1 MAVPQQRWKIAPL
14 DPELTARISQ
24 ETGLPPLLAQV
35 LINRGVL
42 NPQLAHIYRQPES
55 QILPSPQQEFQDLE
69 TSAALLAQ
77 AISAGERIAICGD
90 YDADGMTSTALL
102 LRAFQRLGA
111 RAEYAIP
118 SRMKDGY
125 GINERIVREFAEEGI
140 GLIVTVDNGI
150 AAYGPIALAVELGLK
165 VIVTDHHDL
174 PEKLP
179 PAQGIL
185 NPKLL
190 SPQSPYRSLAG
201 VGVAYILAVTV
212 AQKLGKLE
220 GLTEQLLELCTL
232 GTIADLAQLTGV
244 NRRWLRRGL
253 RLLPQS
259 QIPGVQAL
267 IQVAG
272 LDQQQTALKPDDI
285 GFKLGP
291 RINAMGRIGD
301 PQTVIE
307 LLTTEDLGAALERA
321 LICEAVNKQR
331 QELCDQIEREAVILI
346 EDTPIPWHQERVLV
360 VVHPGWHHGVIG
372 IVASRLVERYG
383 APVFIATTEDEG
395 RWIRGSARSI
405 DEFNVFEALVFC
417 QDLFTKFGG
426 HPAAGGFTLPAERLE
441 EFKRRLGEFARRCL
455 EPEHLKP
462 LLKIDGEAQFQE
474 LTFDLLAQM
483 ETLQPWGMGNPAP
496 VFWSR
501 NIRIKEQQRVG
512 KDRRHLR
519 LTLANPADTV
529 QFKAVAWRWGDYF
542 PLPSPLD
549 VAYQLE
555 ANTYRGETT
564 LQLNL
569 AGVRP
574 PLQGGEFQ
582 FQGRRYRYSF
592 NPQKEELRLQNDRG
606 LVLSVQSGAEA
617 GLLGADRQSAQRVN
631 LTQSPYRELIRQA
644 QALLG
649 NS

>member
-1 MAVPQQRWKIAPL
+1 MTVPRQRWQIAAF
-14 DPELTARISQ
+14 DPELTARISR

-35 LINRGVL
+35 LINRGVHS
-42 NPQLAHIYRQPES
+42 PEAARIYRNPES
-55 QILPSPQQEFQDLE
+55 QTLPSPQEEFKDLAA
-69 TSAALLAQ
+69 SAALLAQ
-77 AISAGERIAICGD
+77 AITQGAGIAICGD

-102 LRAFQRLGA
+102 LRAFRRLGG

-118 SRMKDGY
+118 SRMTDGY
-125 GINERIVREFAEEGI
+125 GINERIVREFAEEGVS
-140 GLIVTVDNGI
+140 LIVTVDNGI
-150 AAYGPIALAVELGLK
+150 AAYDPIALAVELGLT
-165 VIVTDHHDL
+165 VIITDHHDL

-212 AQKLGKLE
+212 AQKLGKVE

-232 GTIADLAQLTGV
+232 GTIADLARLTGV

-259 QIPGVQAL
+259 HITGVQAL

-272 LDQQQTALKPDDI
+272 IDRQQTALKPDDI

-307 LLTTEDLGAALERA
+307 LLTTEDEGVALERA
-321 LICEAVNKQR
+321 MVCEAVNKRR
-331 QELCDQIEREAVILI
+331 QELCDQIEREALILI
-346 EDTPIPWHQERVLV
+346 EDTPIPWRRERVLV

-383 APVFIATTEDEG
+383 APVFIATTEEEG
-395 RWIRGSARSI
+395 RLIRGSARGI
-405 DEFNVFEALVFC
+405 DEFNVFEALVSC
-417 QDLFTKFGG
+417 RDVFTKFGG

-462 LLKIDGEAQFQE
+462 LLTLDGEAQFQE
-474 LTFDLLAQM
+474 LSFELLAQIDA
-483 ETLQPWGMGNPAP
+483 LQPWGMGNPAP
-496 VFWSR
+496 IFWSR
-501 NIRIKEQQRVG
+501 NIRVKEQQQVG

-519 LTLANPADTV
+519 LLLADPADTV
-529 QFKAVAWRWGDYF
+529 QFKAMAWSWGDYF

-549 VAYQLE
+549 VAYRLE
-555 ANTYRGETT
+555 SNAYRGETT

-569 AGVRP
+569 EGVRL
-574 PLQGGEFQ
+574 PLQTGYFQ

-592 NPQKEELRLQNDRG
+592 NPQQEELRLQNDRG
-606 LVLSVQSGAEA
+606 LVLSLQSGAEE
-617 GLLGADRQSAQRVN
+617 GLLGADRRSAQRVN
-631 LTQSPYRELIRQA
+631 LGQSPYRELIRQA

-649 NS
+649 KT